1 MNRALINSLTEA
13 EYLLVRETEN
23 PALAELDEDELV
35 ALHDRVRRARTKYT
49 TLYRREASAKV
60 RAQGGR
66 GKARPKNTRNRER
79 AEVFEDALARV
90 SARLA
95 RVARASAK
103 ELRDARIA
111 AARGEKAAGAA
122 AKTTATKTATKQAT
136 KAPAKARGGK
146 PAPNAKSGDRSLVS
160 PRSVKKGASVQAK
173 GARRQAKRDAR

>member
-13 EYLLVRETEN
+13 EYLLVMETE
-23 PALAELDEDELV
+23 PAALAGLDEDELV

-49 TLYRREASAKV
+49 KLYRREASAKV
-60 RAQGGR
+60 AAQGGR

-95 RVARASAK
+95 AEARASAR
-103 ELRDARIA
+103 ELRTSRIA
-111 AARGEKAAGAA
+111 AARGEGPPVAGARATGGTSRSATAKAAP
-122 AKTTATKTATKQAT
+122 
-136 KAPAKARGGK
+136 KAPRAKA
-146 PAPNAKSGDRSLVS
+146 APNAKTGDRSLVS
-160 PRSVKKGASVQAK
+160 PRSLKKGASVQAK